1 MSSAISG
8 GAGTTAAMIANE
20 YDTRVAKLTIDQQ
33 QQDGQSALALIESAK
48 PEGQTASSPD
58 GKGTLI
64 NTYA

>member
-1 MSSAISG
+1 MSSISG
-8 GAGTTAAMIANE
+8 AGNTTAVQIANE

-33 QQDGQSALALIESAK
+33 AQDGQNALALIDSAK
-48 PEGQTASSPD
+48 PEGQPTSPD